1 MAVGTAPNFDPS
13 RHIAL
18 APDAWDAEIARAAI
32 WEIVDDALDRFDP
45 NGFWPAHPLDEGAG
59 EPSTSLYFGATGVLW
74 ALDHL
79 RRAGAV
85 EFGNDFRG
93 LLPRLLTA
101 ARAEH
106 AGDSYPRH
114 ASLLCGDLG
123 ALLLMMRLAPE
134 PSIADEIAERVA
146 ENDALPLL
154 ELMWG
159 TAGSMLACV
168 FMAEW
173 TGEERWRAAFVR
185 QAGRLLGELAADD
198 AGPLWTQNLYGRAAR
213 YLGPVHGYA
222 GNMLALLR
230 GWQWLDRAQ
239 QAQVAGAVP
248 RTLARNARGADIGAN
263 WPAVAD
269 DRVPLQLVQ
278 YCHGAAGMVA
288 VFADCPFST
297 PELERLLRAGG
308 ELVWQAGPLAKG
320 SNFCHGTA
328 GNGYAFLKLYKRTG
342 DAVWLDRA
350 RAFAM
355 TAIAQ
360 CREAREAYGQG
371 RYSLWTGDLGLAC
384 YLQDCIDGQARFPT
398 VDAPQRNTPTKRL
411 KLTGMTSVRASTSS
425 A

>member
-1 MAVGTAPNFDPS
+1 MAEPSSFTSAIFDPR

-18 APDAWDAEIARAAI
+18 AAEAWDAAIARMAI
-32 WEIVDDALDRFDP
+32 REIVEDALECFDP
-45 NGFWPAHPLDEGAG
+45 DRLWPAHPLDESAG
-59 EPSTSLYFGATGVLW
+59 EPSTSLYFGAAGVLW

-79 RRAGAV
+79 RRMGAV
-85 EFGNDFRG
+85 EFDHDFRG
-93 LLPRLLTA
+93 LLPRLLMLS
-101 ARAEH
+101 REEH
-106 AGDSYPRH
+106 VANAYPRH

-123 ALLLMMRLAPE
+123 ALLVMMRLAPE
-134 PSIADEIAERVA
+134 PSIADAIAERIV

-173 TGEERWRAAFVR
+173 TGEARWRVAFLR

-198 AGPLWTQNLYGRAAR
+198 AGPLWTQDLYGRGAR

-230 GWQWLDRAQ
+230 GWHWIEPCQ
-239 QAQVAGAVP
+239 QARIADAVP
-248 RTLARNARGADIGAN
+248 QTLARHAREGDSFVN

-269 DRVPLQLVQ
+269 DRAPAQLVQ
-278 YCHGAAGMVA
+278 YCHGAPGIIAA
-288 VFADCPFST
+288 FADCPFST
-297 PELERLLRAGG
+297 PELERLLRRGG
-308 ELVWQAGPLAKG
+308 ELVWRAGPLAKG

-342 DAVWLDRA
+342 ESLWLDHA

-360 CREAREAYGQG
+360 CRAARREYGQG

-384 YLQDCIDGQARFPT
+384 YLWDCVTGEARFPT
-398 VDAPQRNTPTKRL
+398 VDA
-411 KLTGMTSVRASTSS
+411 A
-425 A
+425 

>member
-1 MAVGTAPNFDPS
+1 MAERSPSPSALFDPR

-18 APDAWDAEIARAAI
+18 APEAWDAATARTAI
-32 WEIVDDALDRFDP
+32 REIVDDALDRFDSDS
-45 NGFWPAHPLDEGAG
+45 FWPSHPLDEGAG
-59 EPSTSLYFGATGVLW
+59 QPSTCLYFGVTGVLW

-85 EFGNDFRG
+85 EFGQDFRG
-93 LLPRLLTA
+93 LLPRLLTLN
-101 ARAEH
+101 RAEH
-106 AGDSYPRH
+106 VANRYPRH

-123 ALLLMMRLAPE
+123 ALLLTMRLAGE
-134 PSIADEIAERVA
+134 PSIADAIAERVA

-173 TGEERWRAAFVR
+173 TDEERWREAFAR
-185 QAGRLLGELAADD
+185 QAARLLDELAADD

-239 QAQVAGAVP
+239 QTQVADAVP
-248 RTLARNARGADIGAN
+248 QTLARNAREADIGIN

-269 DRVPLQLVQ
+269 DRAPLQLVQ
-278 YCHGAAGMVA
+278 YCHGAPGMVA
-288 VFADCPFST
+288 VFADCPIPT
-297 PELERLLRAGG
+297 PELERLLRRGG

-328 GNGYAFLKLYKRTG
+328 GNGYAFLKLYMRTG
-342 DAVWLDRA
+342 DALWLDRA

-360 CREAREAYGQG
+360 CRAARRHYGRG

-384 YLQDCIDGQARFPT
+384 YLWDCIDGEARFPT
-398 VDAPQRNTPTKRL
+398 IDGLASRAAPETPAHPEQRR
-411 KLTGMTSVRASTSS
+411 GRA
-425 A
+425 

>member
-1 MAVGTAPNFDPS
+1 MEERSSVTSAIFDPR

-18 APDAWDAEIARAAI
+18 APDAWGADIARAAI
-32 WEIVDDALDRFDP
+32 REIVDDALDRFDP
-45 NGFWPAHPLDEGAG
+45 DGFWPAHPLDEGAG
-59 EPSTSLYFGATGVLW
+59 QPSTSLSFGATGVLC
-74 ALDHL
+74 ALDRL

-85 EFGNDFRG
+85 EFSHDFSG

-101 ARAEH
+101 SRAEH
-106 AGDSYPRH
+106 AGDPYPQH

-123 ALLLMMRLAPE
+123 ALLLMMRLAGE
-134 PSIADEIAERVA
+134 PSIADEIAARVA

-168 FMAEW
+168 FMAEL
-173 TGEERWRAAFVR
+173 TGEERWRAAFGR
-185 QAGRLLGELAADD
+185 QAARLLGELAADD
-198 AGPLWTQNLYGRAAR
+198 AGPLWTQNLYGRSAR

-230 GWQWLDRAQ
+230 GWHWLDGAQ
-239 QAQVAGAVP
+239 QAQVAAAVP
-248 RTLARNARGADIGAN
+248 RTLARNAREADTGIN

-269 DRVPLQLVQ
+269 DRAPPQLVQ

-297 PELERLLRAGG
+297 PELDRLLRAGG

-328 GNGYAFLKLYKRTG
+328 GNGYAFLKLHKRTG
-342 DAVWLDRA
+342 DALWLERA

-360 CREAREAYGQG
+360 CRGARRHYGQG
-371 RYSLWTGDLGLAC
+371 RYSLWTGDPGLAC
-384 YLQDCIDGQARFPT
+384 YLWDCIDGGARFPA
-398 VDAPQRNTPTKRL
+398 VDA
-411 KLTGMTSVRASTSS
+411 A
-425 A
+425 